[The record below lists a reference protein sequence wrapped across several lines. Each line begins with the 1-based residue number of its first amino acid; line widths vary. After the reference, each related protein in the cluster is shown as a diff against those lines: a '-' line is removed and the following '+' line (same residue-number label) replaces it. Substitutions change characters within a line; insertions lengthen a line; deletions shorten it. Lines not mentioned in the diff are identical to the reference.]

1 MLFVIDM
8 QDKFLQDI
16 ACLRSRWSFV
26 GSVAK
31 VVRRANDLEMPIV
44 FVEYVGHG
52 KTTPA
57 LHEAARG
64 QFHVIRKR
72 LDNGSDDILSFLE
85 EEEGI
90 DLDDPANYPTLTFC
104 GVNSDACVKETVAG
118 VVRQGFK
125 CRIVQEATANTWGR
139 LNLIKENALDRIW
152 NEAHRQCKSLQQTV
166 DYMKPSKS
174 KLRILKRF

>member
-16 ACLRSRWSFV
+16 ACLHSRWSFV

-57 LHEAARG
+57 LQEAARG
-64 QFHVIRKR
+64 QFQVIKKK

-90 DLDDPANYPTLTFC
+90 DLETSSSYPTLTFC

-118 VVRQGFK
+118 VIRQGFT

-139 LNLIKENALDRIW
+139 LRLIKENGLDRIW
-152 NEAHRQCKSLQQTV
+152 VEADRQQRVLQQHLGKI
-166 DYMKPSKS
+166 KPSKT
-174 KLRILKRF
+174 KLRLLKRL